1 MEVRVGNERRREMEG
16 KSRGKGKEIKFKNGR
31 VGKEIKLAAT
41 FYTPV
46 CTWKNTWKI

>member
-1 MEVRVGNERRREMEG
+1 MEVRVGNERRREREG
-16 KSRGKGKEIKFKNGR
+16 KSRGKGKDIKLKNGR